1 MCNFLRV
8 GSPLARD
15 AVFIGWTPQVHGV
28 AAEARG
34 NFEGVAEA
42 TRRADG
48 ELTDTSPAPAVNAG
62 DDVDAVGAEAEAKPV
77 CNSKAKAKAKAAA
90 ESEVEDKCDE
100 RVAAIATVDEAT
112 AAAEP
117 EVEDKGDER
126 VASLAPVAADP
137 EIAMRREEEL
147 DNSEKRS
154 QELPAPNKAAKK
166 KKTKKKKRKK
176 SRPKT
181 WSNRLHLLLEKKRSR
196 KRKSLQEIMEFLKL
210 LHVTLTHLII
220 RHLAQV
226 TKWGARMRRRDRSPS
241 K

>member
-90 ESEVEDKCDE
+90 ESEVEDKDDE
-100 RVAAIATVDEAT
+100 RVAAIATVDKAT
-112 AAAEP
+112 AADEP
-117 EVEDKGDER
+117 EVEDKGDKR
-126 VASLAPVAADP
+126 VASLATVAADP
-137 EIAMRREEEL
+137 EIEMRGEGKL

-166 KKTKKKKRKK
+166 KKTKKKKKKVAPADVEQPPAPSVGKKKKPKKKK
-176 SRPKT
+176 SAGDNGIPQT
-181 WSNRLHLLLEKKRSR
+181 AACHTDALDNQASGASNEMGR
-196 KRKSLQEIMEFLKL
+196 
-210 LHVTLTHLII
+210 TNAT
-220 RHLAQV
+220 A
-226 TKWGARMRRRDRSPS
+226 
-241 K
+241 